1 LTSTT
6 EPDEVDKSSAPLIE
20 HLIELRSRL
29 IWSLGGFFGAFLVCF
44 FFAKQLFNLLVIPF
58 QWAVHWAGLANQNV
72 ELIYTAP
79 QEFFFTQ
86 IKLAMFGGLVI
97 AFPLIATQIYKFI
110 APGLYKN
117 ERSAF
122 LPFLI
127 ASPVLFLMGAA
138 LVYFFFTPMVMWFF
152 LAMQQSGGEG
162 EVQISLLPRVSE
174 YLSLIMTLIFSFG
187 LVFQLPVVT
196 TLMTRVGLLS
206 SQALADKRKWAIVI
220 AFVVAAVL
228 TPPDPVSQIGL
239 AVPTI
244 ILYEVAIWCA
254 RMVERTREKERL
266 ERERKEAEE
275 EAAEKAAQAAEAATA
290 KSEAPPAA

>member
-1 LTSTT
+1 MSVSDKDK
-6 EPDEVDKSSAPLIE
+6 EDIEKSSAPLIE
-20 HLIELRSRL
+20 HLIELRRRL
-29 IWSLGGFFGAFLVCF
+29 IWSLGGFFIAFLVCF
-44 FFAKQLFNLLVIPF
+44 FFAKKLFNLLVIPF
-58 QWAVHWAGLANQNV
+58 KWATQWAGLDPHKV

-86 IKLAMFGGLVI
+86 VKLAMFGGMVV

-127 ASPVLFLMGAA
+127 ASPILFLMGAS

-152 LAMQQSGGEG
+152 LAMQQVGTNDQ
-162 EVQISLLPRVSE
+162 VQISLLPKVSE

-196 TLMTRVGLLS
+196 SLLTRVGMLS
-206 SQALADKRKWAIVI
+206 SKALAEKRKWAIVI

-228 TPPDPVSQIGL
+228 TPPDPMSQIGL
-239 AVPTI
+239 AIPTI
-244 ILYEVAIWCA
+244 LLYEVAIWSA
-254 RMVERTREKERL
+254 RMIERSQ
-266 ERERKEAEE
+266 ERERLAREAREGGTVSE
-275 EAAEKAAQAAEAATA
+275 TPADPPPSQA
-290 KSEAPPAA
+290 S

>member
-1 LTSTT
+1 MSV
-6 EPDEVDKSSAPLIE
+6 DEQDEIEKSSAPLME
-20 HLIELRSRL
+20 HLIELRRRL
-29 IWSLGGFFGAFLVCF
+29 IWSIGGFFVAFLVCF
-44 FFAKQLFNLLVIPF
+44 FFAKRLFNLLVVPF
-58 QWAVHWAGLANQNV
+58 KWATQWAGLDPHKV

-86 IKLAMFGGLVI
+86 IKLAMFGGMVI

-117 ERSAF
+117 ERNAF

-127 ASPVLFLMGAA
+127 ASPILFLMGAS

-152 LAMQQSGGEG
+152 LAMQQVGTDDQ
-162 EVQISLLPRVSE
+162 VQISLLPKVSE

-196 TLMTRVGLLS
+196 SLMTRVGMLS
-206 SQALADKRKWAIVI
+206 SKALAEKRKWAIVI

-228 TPPDPVSQIGL
+228 TPPDPMSQIGL
-239 AVPTI
+239 ALPTI
-244 ILYEVAIWCA
+244 ILYEVSIWTA
-254 RMVERTREKERL
+254 RMIERSREKERL
-266 ERERKEAEE
+266 AKEARDAAE
-275 EAAEKAAQAAEAATA
+275 EAAEKAAAEKEAAER
-290 KSEAPPAA
+290 PAETPSA

>member
-1 LTSTT
+1 MSA
-6 EPDEVDKSSAPLIE
+6 EDDEIEKSSAPLME
-20 HLIELRSRL
+20 HLIELRTRL
-29 IWSLGGFFGAFLVCF
+29 MWSIGGFFIAFLVCF

-58 QWAVHWAGLANQNV
+58 KWATDWAGLDPHKV

-97 AFPLIATQIYKFI
+97 AFPVIAAQIYKFV

-117 ERSAF
+117 ERAAF

-127 ASPVLFLMGAA
+127 ASPVLFLLGAS

-152 LAMQQSGGEG
+152 LAMQQAGTDDQ
-162 EVQISLLPRVSE
+162 VQISLLPKVSE

-196 TLMTRVGLLS
+196 TLMARVGMVS
-206 SQALADKRKWAIVI
+206 SQGLADKRKWAIVI

-239 AVPTI
+239 ALPTI
-244 ILYEVAIWCA
+244 LLYEISIWTA
-254 RMVERTREKERL
+254 RMIEKKREQERVAREKQDADESA
-266 ERERKEAEE
+266 AEE
-275 EAAEKAAQAAEAATA
+275 QSQAASSSLEGTGSGTNA
-290 KSEAPPAA
+290 S

>member
-1 LTSTT
+1 MTKTDQ
-6 EPDEVDKSSAPLIE
+6 DEIEKSSAPLIE

-29 IWSLGGFFGAFLVCF
+29 IWSLGGFFVAFLVCF
-44 FFAKQLFNLLVIPF
+44 FFAKQLFNLLVVPF
-58 QWAVHWAGLANQNV
+58 QWAVYWAGLANQNV

-86 IKLAMFGGLVI
+86 IKLAMFGGVVI

-117 ERSAF
+117 ERGAF

-127 ASPVLFLMGAA
+127 ASPLLFLLGAA

-152 LAMQQSGGEG
+152 LSMQQVGPDTEI
-162 EVQISLLPRVSE
+162 QISLLPRVSE
-174 YLSLIMTLIFSFG
+174 YLGLIMTLIFSFG

-196 TLMTRVGLLS
+196 SLMVRTGLLS
-206 SQALADKRKWAIVI
+206 AAGLADKRKWAIVI
-220 AFVVAAVL
+220 AFIVAAVL

-244 ILYEVAIWCA
+244 ILYEISIWLVKRIESSRDRGKTTDDA
-254 RMVERTREKERL
+254 S
-266 ERERKEAEE
+266 
-275 EAAEKAAQAAEAATA
+275 AEAN
-290 KSEAPPAA
+290 PAE

>member
-1 LTSTT
+1 VSSDN
-6 EPDEVDKSSAPLIE
+6 EDEVDKSSAPLIE
-20 HLIELRSRL
+20 HLIELRKRL
-29 IWSLGGFFGAFLVCF
+29 MWSIGGFFVAFLVCF
-44 FFAKQLFNLLVIPF
+44 FVAKPLFNLLVVPF
-58 QWAVHWAGLANQNV
+58 KWATQWAGLDPDKV

-117 ERSAF
+117 ERAAF

-152 LAMQQSGGEG
+152 LAMQQSGGG
-162 EVQISLLPRVSE
+162 DQVQISLLPKVSE

-196 TLMTRVGLLS
+196 SLMTRVGLLS
-206 SQALADKRKWAIVI
+206 SEALASKRKWAIVL
-220 AFVVAAVL
+220 AFVAAAVL
-228 TPPDPVSQIGL
+228 TPPDPISQIGL
-239 AVPTI
+239 ALPTI
-244 ILYEVAIWCA
+244 LLYEISIWTA
-254 RMVERTREKERL
+254 RMIERS
-266 ERERKEAEE
+266 RERDRLAKEV
-275 EAAEKAAQAAEAATA
+275 AAADKSDSSGDAPDAAA
-290 KSEAPPAA
+290 S

>member
-1 LTSTT
+1 VSA
-6 EPDEVDKSSAPLIE
+6 EDDEIEKSSAPLIE
-20 HLIELRSRL
+20 HLVELRTRL
-29 IWSLGGFFGAFLVCF
+29 MWSIGGFFIAFLVCF

-58 QWAVHWAGLANQNV
+58 KWATNWAGLDPHKV

-97 AFPLIATQIYKFI
+97 AFPVIASQIYKFV

-117 ERSAF
+117 ERAAF

-127 ASPVLFLMGAA
+127 ASPVLFLMGAS

-152 LAMQQSGGEG
+152 LAMQQAGTDDQ
-162 EVQISLLPRVSE
+162 VQISLLPKVSE

-196 TLMTRVGLLS
+196 TLMARVGMVS
-206 SQALADKRKWAIVI
+206 SQGLADKRKWAIVI

-239 AVPTI
+239 ALPTI
-244 ILYEVAIWCA
+244 LLYEISIWTA
-254 RMVERTREKERL
+254 RMIEKKREQERVAREKQD
-266 ERERKEAEE
+266 ADDS
-275 EAAEKAAQAAEAATA
+275 AAAPQSQAASTSLEGTGSADKAG
-290 KSEAPPAA
+290 

>member
-1 LTSTT
+1 MSVSDT
-6 EPDEVDKSSAPLIE
+6 EKDEIEKSSAPLME
-20 HLIELRSRL
+20 HLIELRRRL
-29 IWSLGGFFGAFLVCF
+29 IWSLGGFFVAFLVCF
-44 FFAKQLFNLLVIPF
+44 FFAKKLFNLLVVPF
-58 QWAVHWAGLANQNV
+58 KWATQWAGLDPHKV

-86 IKLAMFGGLVI
+86 VKLAMFGGMVI

-117 ERSAF
+117 ERNAF

-127 ASPVLFLMGAA
+127 ASPILFLMGAS

-152 LAMQQSGGEG
+152 LAMQQAGTDDQ
-162 EVQISLLPRVSE
+162 VQISLLPKVSE

-196 TLMTRVGLLS
+196 SLMTRVGMLS
-206 SQALADKRKWAIVI
+206 SKGLAEKRKWAIVI
-220 AFVVAAVL
+220 AFVVAAIL
-228 TPPDPVSQIGL
+228 TPPDPMSQIGL

-244 ILYEVAIWCA
+244 LLYEVSIWAA
-254 RMVERTREKERL
+254 RLIERDREKQRVA
-266 ERERKEAEE
+266 REKQDAAEE
-275 EAAEKAAQAAEAATA
+275 VADKAPDE
-290 KSEAPPAA
+290 PPAPASS

>member
-1 LTSTT
+1 MSVSDK
-6 EPDEVDKSSAPLIE
+6 EKDEIEKSSAPLME
-20 HLIELRSRL
+20 HLIELRRRL
-29 IWSLGGFFGAFLVCF
+29 IWSIGGFFVAFLVCF
-44 FFAKQLFNLLVIPF
+44 FFAKKLFNLLVVPF
-58 QWAVHWAGLANQNV
+58 KWATKWAGLDPHKV

-86 IKLAMFGGLVI
+86 VKLAMFGGMVI

-117 ERSAF
+117 ERNAF

-127 ASPVLFLMGAA
+127 ASPVLFLMGAS

-152 LAMQQSGGEG
+152 LAMQQAGTDDQ
-162 EVQISLLPRVSE
+162 VQISLLPKVSE

-196 TLMTRVGLLS
+196 SLMTRVGMLS
-206 SQALADKRKWAIVI
+206 SKALAEKRKWAIVI

-228 TPPDPVSQIGL
+228 TPPDPMSQIGL
-239 AVPTI
+239 AIPTI
-244 ILYEVAIWCA
+244 LLYEVSIWA
-254 RMVERTREKERL
+254 AKLIERDQEKQRVAREKQDAANEV
-266 ERERKEAEE
+266 
-275 EAAEKAAQAAEAATA
+275 AEK
-290 KSEAPPAA
+290 KPADASSI

>member
-1 LTSTT
+1 VSTT
-6 EPDEVDKSSAPLIE
+6 DDEIDKSSAPLIE

-29 IWSLGGFFGAFLVCF
+29 IWAIGGFFVAFLVCF
-44 FFAKQLFNLLVIPF
+44 FFAKQLFELLVIPF
-58 QWAVHWAGLANQNV
+58 KWAMIWAGLNDGRV

-86 IKLAMFGGLVI
+86 IKLAMFGGMVL
-97 AFPLIATQIYKFI
+97 AFPMIATQIYKFI

-117 ERSAF
+117 ERAAF

-127 ASPVLFLMGAA
+127 ASPILFLIGAS

-152 LAMQQSGGEG
+152 LAMQQIGPGQEI
-162 EVQISLLPRVSE
+162 QISLLPRVSE

-196 TLMTRVGLLS
+196 SLLARVGLLT
-206 SQALADKRKWAIVI
+206 SQGLAEKRKWAIVI

-228 TPPDPVSQIGL
+228 TPPDPMSQIGL
-239 AVPTI
+239 AIPTI
-244 ILYEVAIWCA
+244 LLYEISIWLA
-254 RMVERTREKERL
+254 RMIEKKRMEEQHERD
-266 ERERKEAEE
+266 E
-275 EAAEKAAQAAEAATA
+275 EAASADPTPPTA
-290 KSEAPPAA
+290 V